1 MPSETTLQTASPVK
15 QTKPDAIPAVGTFK
29 NKYPLIRLPRSDL
42 PHAVFLHYNPLDY
55 PAKRTKGIRHN
66 NLPPFRR
73 HKPFRNEQT
82 MDTLT
87 RFLPEHLQQNQL
99 PEALGG
105 VLLSVVSACTEI
117 NAKVRLGALA
127 GVLGMAG
134 TGNIQGEDQ
143 KKLDV
148 IANNIMIDTLKANPA
163 VAGLASEEEDS
174 FVSAGENGRYLVLFD
189 PLDGSSNIDV
199 NISVGTIFSILEKP
213 EGALA
218 TESFLQTGRQQL
230 AAGYVLYGPQTQ
242 LVFTFG
248 HGVYMFTLN
257 AENEFVLTK
266 EKPKVPESTKEFAIN
281 MSNRRH
287 WLPPVQQ
294 YIDELLAGETGTRG
308 KNYNM
313 RWVASMVAEI
323 HRILMRGGVFMYPQ
337 DKRDPS
343 KPGKLR
349 LMYEANPM
357 ALILEQAGASASN
370 ARQDILGIRPES
382 LHQRVAVIMGSS
394 EEVDYLNRLHSK

>member
-1 MPSETTLQTASPVK
+1 MTTLAQ
-15 QTKPDAIPAVGTFK
+15 
-29 NKYPLIRLPRSDL
+29 
-42 PHAVFLHYNPLDY
+42 
-55 PAKRTKGIRHN
+55 
-66 NLPPFRR
+66 
-73 HKPFRNEQT
+73 
-82 MDTLT
+82 
-87 RFLPEHLQQNQL
+87 FLPEHLKQHQL
-99 PEALGG
+99 PESLGS
-105 VLLSVVSACTEI
+105 VLTSVVVACTDI
-117 NAKVRLGALA
+117 NSKVRLGALA

-148 IANNIMIDTLKANPA
+148 IANNIMIDTLKTNPV

-174 FVSAGENGRYLVLFD
+174 FVAAAENGSYLVLFD

-199 NISVGTIFSILEKP
+199 NISVGTIFSILNKP
-213 EGALA
+213 DGKLD
-218 TESFLQTGRQQL
+218 TDSFLQAGRNQV

-242 LVFTFG
+242 LVLTLK
-248 HGVYMFTLN
+248 HGVFIFTLN
-257 AENEFVLTK
+257 AQNEFVLTK
-266 EKPKVPESTKEFAIN
+266 ENPQVPRETKEFAIN

-287 WLPPVQQ
+287 WLAPMQQ
-294 YIDELLAGETGTRG
+294 YIDELLAGETGCRA

-357 ALILEQAGASASN
+357 SLILEQAGAASSN
-370 ARQDILGIRPES
+370 AHETMLDIRPQG
-382 LHQRVAVIMGSS
+382 LHQRVAVVMGSS
-394 EEVDYLNRLHSK
+394 EEVEYVNQLHAR